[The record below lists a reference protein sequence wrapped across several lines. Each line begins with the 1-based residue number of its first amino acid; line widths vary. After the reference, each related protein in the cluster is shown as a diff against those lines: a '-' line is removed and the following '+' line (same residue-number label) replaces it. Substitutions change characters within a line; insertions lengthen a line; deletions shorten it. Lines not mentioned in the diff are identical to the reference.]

1 MIIYSIDYHMIHS
14 LKKTLLEDLNK
25 SFPHIGWKNLI
36 TTVPSHQKGHIA
48 FPLFKHLSE
57 YSAILDFL
65 KKNYHVLDLK
75 PFINIIFSV
84 DQILTC
90 KNTYPSE
97 SKTLLIEYSQP
108 NTHKVLHIGH
118 MRNLSYGHSLSLIL
132 KEIGFNVITCTYPGD
147 HGAHV
152 AKCLWYYKKF
162 GQQPSELKGEYL
174 GSLYSEATT
183 YLENHPECLE
193 EVSEVQKEILSIHSD
208 WYQIWVETRKWS
220 LQLMEDVYNYFN
232 VSFDRWYFES
242 EEELPS
248 LEYAND
254 LYTQGFLE
262 LSEGAIGKNLKD
274 EKLGFALLLK
284 KDGNSLYL
292 TKDLVLAKKKHLEFQ
307 PDENIY
313 IVDARQEYHFKQL
326 FSLLDKLNEPKTKHL
341 KYEVVELDSGAM
353 SSRKGNFLGLWSFL
367 KGLESKVLKLYLD
380 RYSWSE
386 EEKHLCAKQIVVG
399 AIKYGMLKVN
409 PLKKV
414 IFNEDQWLSLEGNT
428 GVYLQYTGTRIKSIL
443 RKNIE
448 LQATQYQYNELEVDL
463 LWISSLL
470 EEEVF
475 SCSLQS
481 DPSILCHYLYNLC
494 KKFNQ
499 YYASSIIQEEI
510 KRIDLAKRVL
520 SVLNKGLE
528 LLGIEIPER
537 M

>member
-1 MIIYSIDYHMIHS
+1 MIHS
-14 LKKTLLEDLNK
+14 LKKKIVLELQEY
-25 SFPHIGWKNLI
+25 FPSIPWKNLI
-36 TTVPSHQKGHIA
+36 TKVPSHQKGHIS
-48 FPLFKHLSE
+48 FPLFKYTKE
-57 YSAILDFL
+57 YDEVVHYLQ
-65 KKNYHVLDLK
+65 KKYTVIDSK
-75 PFINIIFSV
+75 PFINIVFSEE
-84 DQILTC
+84 DILNS

-97 SKTLLIEYSQP
+97 SKTLLLEYSQP
-108 NTHKVLHIGH
+108 NTHKILHIGH

-132 KEIGFNVITCTYPGD
+132 KSIGHKVITCTYPGD

-162 GQQPSELKGEYL
+162 GQEPKELKGEYL
-174 GSLYSEATT
+174 GTLYSQATE
-183 YLENHPECLE
+183 YLENHPECFE
-193 EVSEVQKEILSIHSD
+193 EVSEVQKEILNIYSD
-208 WYQIWVETRKWS
+208 WYQLWLTTRDWS
-220 LQLMEDVYNYFN
+220 LQLMEDVYNYFH

-248 LEYAND
+248 LEYARL
-254 LYTQGFLE
+254 LYKEGFLE
-262 LSEGAIGKNLKD
+262 LSEGALGKNLKEED
-274 EKLGFALLLK
+274 LGFALLLK

-326 FSLLDKLNEPKTKHL
+326 FSLLEKLQEPKTKHL

-367 KGLESKVLKLYLD
+367 KGLENKVLDLYLNK
-380 RYSWSE
+380 YSWSE
-386 EEKHLCAKQIVVG
+386 EEKYLCAQQIVVG

-443 RKNIE
+443 KKQPKQENLEYRYNDLE
-448 LQATQYQYNELEVDL
+448 LDL
-463 LWISSLL
+463 LWISSLF

-475 SCSLQS
+475 QS
-481 DPSILCHYLYNLC
+481 SIHYDPSILCHYLYNLC

-499 YYASSIIQEEI
+499 YYAQSFIQEEI
-510 KRIDLAKRVL
+510 KRITLAKRVF
-520 SVLNKGLE
+520 SILNKGLE